1 MTAAR
6 CQILGCRPRVNDT
19 VFDFVIADYEIA
31 GGYCQ
36 IQMRATRR
44 DGCESFTVDWGDGT
58 VVEQSDY
65 VVWHNYTKPGCFTV
79 RIGKNV
85 KWWRLWDCYTVT
97 PDNRILVSR
106 PAIHPK
112 CWSDWLESCQGTYC
126 GWNNSDH
133 GGVQGRIIPW
143 GRSISSTFCCYQFC
157 SDVTT

>member
-85 KWWRLWDCYTVT
+85 KWWRLWD
-97 PDNRILVSR
+97 
-106 PAIHPK
+106 
-112 CWSDWLESCQGTYC
+112 
-126 GWNNSDH
+126 
-133 GGVQGRIIPW
+133 
-143 GRSISSTFCCYQFC
+143 
-157 SDVTT
+157 